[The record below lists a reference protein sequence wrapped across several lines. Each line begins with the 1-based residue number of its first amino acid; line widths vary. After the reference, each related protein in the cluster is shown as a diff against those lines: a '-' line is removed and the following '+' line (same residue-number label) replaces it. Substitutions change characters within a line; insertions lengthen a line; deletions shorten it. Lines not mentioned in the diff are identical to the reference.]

1 MNTTAEAKKS
11 IKDDDYKKNY
21 KFASPV
27 TPVFQKPV
35 VLKSPE
41 GPDLDFGSF
50 VRLQSHCDTLVV
62 IFFLGSL
69 PPLFQF
75 LVNFLL
81 LIYMSMSI
89 RRKSILQQGV
99 FSGVELP
106 NACDYL

>member
-1 MNTTAEAKKS
+1 MMITK
-11 IKDDDYKKNY
+11 KKN

-27 TPVFQKPV
+27 TPVFQ
-35 VLKSPE
+35 VLKSAT
-41 GPDLDFGSF
+41 L

-62 IFFLGSL
+62 IFFLGSS

-81 LIYMSMSI
+81 LIYMSMYI
-89 RRKSILQQGV
+89 RRKNIPQQGV

-106 NACDYL
+106 NACHYL

>member
-1 MNTTAEAKKS
+1 MIT
-11 IKDDDYKKNY
+11 KKNY
-21 KFASPV
+21 KFASLV

-41 GPDLDFGSF
+41 WPDLDFGSF
-50 VRLQSHCDTLVV
+50 EISNTCLAAIPLWHIGCH
-62 IFFLGSL
+62 IFFGSS

-75 LVNFLL
+75 LVNLLL

-89 RRKSILQQGV
+89 RRKNIPQQGV

>member
-1 MNTTAEAKKS
+1 MIT
-11 IKDDDYKKNY
+11 KKNY

-27 TPVFQKPV
+27 TPVFQKLV

-41 GPDLDFGSF
+41 WPDLDFGSF
-50 VRLQSHCDTLVV
+50 VQLQLYCDTLVV
-62 IFFLGSL
+62 IFFLGSS

-89 RRKSILQQGV
+89 RRKNIPQQGV
-99 FSGVELP
+99 FSRVALP